1 MADEFPPALENLID
15 HLHQLPG
22 IGKKTAQ
29 RLAIFLLKAPEE
41 SARGLSAAIINV
53 LEEIHFCL
61 NCFNITEKEYCQI
74 CENPRRDNSTICV
87 VEDIVDIFAI
97 EKSHEYNGLYHVLG
111 GVISPLGGV
120 SPEDLRI
127 AELVSRTGQP
137 EVLEIVLALNPST
150 EGEATMIYLS
160 KILSG
165 KGKKIT
171 RIASGIP
178 LGSHLE
184 YIDDATIGRAMLSRR
199 EI

>member
-41 SARGLSAAIINV
+41 TARGLSAAILNV
-53 LEEIHFCL
+53 LEEIHFCI

-111 GVISPLGGV
+111 GVISPLAGV

-127 AELVSRTGQP
+127 AELVSRFGQP
-137 EVLEIVLALNPST
+137 EVLEVVLALNPST

-165 KGKKIT
+165 QGKKIT